1 MYLLEKIIYSFF
13 LFSDTM
19 TEIIFLKAELDASEV
34 KEECEEEEDPML
46 SMSPRTK
53 GTCKKTY

>member
-1 MYLLEKIIYSFF
+1 
-13 LFSDTM
+13 M

>member
-53 GTCKKTY
+53 GTSKKTY

>member
-1 MYLLEKIIYSFF
+1 
-13 LFSDTM
+13 M

-53 GTCKKTY
+53 GTSKKTY